1 MNVSDDKVFEDT
13 IENLEIKVH
22 ITAIMPSK
30 PKSATRS
37 MTTYKTLCT
46 NRIRDVNDAVKEYTG
61 KTLALQQIE
70 RLEAIRDKLVEQED
84 RMTQSYEQFALEEH
98 EEIDAATTIY
108 QETMTLVTAATGDI
122 QAMIGQAYDK
132 LQANQSKNTIDPNAG
147 EVARG
152 ATGGSHA
159 PKPKPA
165 KIDDTLK
172 PKGKLTNE
180 MSLLE
185 ATEWIKEYRAFTA
198 HNATNL

>member
-1 MNVSDDKVFEDT
+1 MSDDEIFEDKFESLASAEET
-13 IENLEIKVH
+13 IENQESEAGKNT
-22 ITAIMPSK
+22 TAIMTPK
-30 PKSATRS
+30 PKSATKS

-46 NRIRDVNDAVKEYTG
+46 SRMKTVNDAVKEHQG
-61 KTLALQQIE
+61 KTLALKQIE
-70 RLEAIRDKLVEQED
+70 HLESLRDKLVEQED

-108 QETMTLVTAATGDI
+108 QETMKLVMAATGDI

-132 LQANQSKNTIDPNAG
+132 LQANQSHKIIDHNAG
-147 EVARG
+147 GGVRG
-152 ATGGSHA
+152 ASGGT

-172 PKGKLTNE
+172 PRNKLRNE

-185 ATEWIKEYRAFTA
+185 TTEWIKEY
-198 HNATNL
+198 

>member
-1 MNVSDDKVFEDT
+1 
-13 IENLEIKVH
+13 
-22 ITAIMPSK
+22 
-30 PKSATRS
+30 
-37 MTTYKTLCT
+37 
-46 NRIRDVNDAVKEYTG
+46 
-61 KTLALQQIE
+61 
-70 RLEAIRDKLVEQED
+70 
-84 RMTQSYEQFALEEH
+84 
-98 EEIDAATTIY
+98 
-108 QETMTLVTAATGDI
+108 MTLVTAATGDI

-132 LQANQSKNTIDPNAG
+132 LQANQSQNTIDPNAG

-185 ATEWIKEYRAFTA
+185 ATEWLKEYRAFMA
-198 HNATNL
+198 HNATNLEHHEASVLR